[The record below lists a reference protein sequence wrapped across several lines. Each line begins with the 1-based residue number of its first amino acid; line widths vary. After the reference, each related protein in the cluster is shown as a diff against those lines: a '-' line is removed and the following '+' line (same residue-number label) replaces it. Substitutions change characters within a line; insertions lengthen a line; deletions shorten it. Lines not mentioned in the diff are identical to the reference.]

1 MAIQQWAPVWRA
13 VPMRFRLS
21 SLSCIFDTN
30 EDGNSFKAMVG
41 RARHITPMILVVRT
55 TEGYTLGAY
64 ITATW

>member
-1 MAIQQWAPVWRA
+1 
-13 VPMRFRLS
+13 MRFRLS